1 MSKAETVVSAAIE
14 NERPAPVQ
22 VCEII
27 DAFHRMLR
35 QKATAALTPWIEQAR
50 DSLVASIANGVARDE
65 PAAPAAISSPWS
77 NGHTEGQ
84 VIKLKLV
91 KRQMYGRVKI
101 DLLQARL
108 FGAD

>member
-1 MSKAETVVSAAIE
+1 
-14 NERPAPVQ
+14 
-22 VCEII
+22 
-27 DAFHRMLR
+27 MLR

-50 DSLVASIANGVARDE
+50 DSLVGSIANGVARDE
-65 PAAPAAISSPWS
+65 PAERAAISSPWS

-84 VIKLKLV
+84 VTKLKLV

-108 FGAD
+108 IGAD